1 MVLNLMI
8 IILDLQVTIRLLWEM
23 KKMYFWLNY
32 QLIKIL
38 RLMLGKIKVWRQ
50 KTLIKL
56 IRIRFREVR
65 RICLIKN

>member
-1 MVLNLMI
+1 MALNLMI